1 MITLNGRDL
10 RKALHAEFKEEG
22 IAYSVETIRGRG
34 YELPHLEVYVT
45 HTESYA
51 LYERLAAFVLDWFH
65 EHRYEL
71 KVKAPRMYFQSRGM
85 RFPWPTRLPDVRITD
100 VEVVLGAFAL

>member
-1 MITLNGRDL
+1 MNGRDL
-10 RKALHAEFKEEG
+10 RKALHAEFKEES
-22 IAYSVETIRGRG
+22 IAYRVETIRGRS

-51 LYERLAAFVLDWFH
+51 LYERLAAFVLDWFN

-71 KVKAPRMYFQSRGM
+71 KVKATRMYYQSKGM
-85 RFPWPTRLPDVRITD
+85 RFPWSRLPDVRITD
-100 VEVVLGAFAL
+100 VEIILGAFAL